1 MERKKPHAAAI
12 LSLVAAPA
20 LPLAAGVMVRL
31 GVWARR
37 CEVRC

>member
-1 MERKKPHAAAI
+1 MGRKSAHAVAI

-20 LPLAAGVMVRL
+20 LPLAAGVTVCL

-37 CEVRC
+37 CKIRC